1 MLSRWCL
8 SAGISRPG
16 SWGPWAA
23 AALFCLLLAW
33 GAWRENAATAQSAT
47 PRSAGKMAVVD
58 LHEVARQLGERERL
72 QARLDAKQAE
82 LNERLSLLQK
92 GYAEQVETR
101 KSELGASPG
110 EQDRKELE
118 RFTAQLNA
126 QILQERQVAQSE
138 YTRYQE
144 ELEQEFAERVR
155 PIALDWA
162 RERGFSVLMTSTEV
176 FAFDRS
182 VDLTPA
188 IIETLRV
195 LPEFSG
201 PAPAA
206 APVKPRIGAAQPG
219 GGSFRANDR

>member
-8 SAGISRPG
+8 SAGISRPV

-33 GAWRENAATAQSAT
+33 GTWRENAATAQSAT
-47 PRSAGKMAVVD
+47 PSPAGKMAVVD
-58 LHEVARQLGERERL
+58 LPEVARQLGERERL

-101 KSELGASPG
+101 KSELGASPN

-138 YTRYQE
+138 YARYQE

-155 PIALDWA
+155 PVALDLA
-162 RERGFSVLMTSTEV
+162 RERGFSILMTSTDV

-201 PAPAA
+201 SAPAA